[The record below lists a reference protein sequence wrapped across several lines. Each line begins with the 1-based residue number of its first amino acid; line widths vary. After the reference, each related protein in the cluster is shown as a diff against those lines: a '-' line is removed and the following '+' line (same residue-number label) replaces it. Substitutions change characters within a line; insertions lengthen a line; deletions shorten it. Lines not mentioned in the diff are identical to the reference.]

1 VADDTLIETPMFLPP
16 RCDVV
21 PLPDDQVSLRIDGRE
36 HTRWCFP
43 GGAPRPYFY
52 PLIGPASGESLT
64 RMGHPGAP
72 DHDHHRSVFWAHYM
86 LLGINFWN
94 DETDARIRQLQWLTY
109 DEGDEAT
116 IAVRLGWFD
125 GHDPAPLV
133 EQDMIASLI
142 PWRGGE
148 YILDVQGTFRPQA
161 DSIEFQQ
168 TNFGFFAVR
177 VAKSISAVFGGGRL
191 TSSEGLVGESA
202 IFGQPARWMDYSGPM
217 VVRRR
222 PRDLDL
228 EPLVVTEGI
237 TYLDHPDHPFP
248 MRKWHVR
255 DDGWMCCSPCMDAPL
270 VTTAASPLS
279 LRYAL
284 YVHSG
289 EGDPAKIEEVLAM
302 WRARPWRKVQPSQ
315 QPHHHF
321 ELAQM

>member
-1 VADDTLIETPMFLPP
+1 MFIPP
-16 RCDVV
+16 HCDVL
-21 PLPDDQVSLRIDGRE
+21 PLPDHQVALRVDGRE
-36 HTRWCFP
+36 HTSWCFP
-43 GGAPRPYFY
+43 PDAPRPYFY
-52 PLIGPASGESLT
+52 PLIGPTSGESVT

-94 DETDARIRQLQWLTY
+94 DETEARIRQLQWLTY
-109 DEGDEAT
+109 DDGDEAT

-142 PWRGGE
+142 PWKNGE
-148 YILDVQGTFRPQA
+148 YILDVQGTFRPKA
-161 DSIEFQQ
+161 DAIEFQQ

-177 VAKSISAVFGGGRL
+177 VAKSISAVFGGGKL
-191 TSSEGLVGESA
+191 TSSEGLVGEPA

-222 PRDLDL
+222 PRDFDL
-228 EPLVVTEGI
+228 EPLIVTEGI
-237 TYLDHPDHPFP
+237 TYLDHPLHPGP

-255 DDGWMCCSPCMDAPL
+255 DDGWMCCAPSMDAPL

-284 YVHSG
+284 YVHNG
-289 EGDPAKIEEVLAM
+289 EVNPEKIEEVLAM
-302 WRARPWRKVQPSQ
+302 WSARPWGKVQTAT
-315 QPHHHF
+315 QPHRHF
-321 ELAQM
+321 EIVPM